1 MNPSCQI
8 LSSVILF
15 TTLLLPCRL
24 TNADSTDTINRLL
37 PALAWVESK
46 NDPNAIGDGG
56 AAIGIYQIHRVYWQ
70 DAVDFDKS
78 LGGSYKDCFNPEYAK
93 RVVRAYLKRYGST
106 NATVEQLARIH
117 NGGPK
122 GYTKRATIKYWKKI
136 QKEMK

>member
-37 PALAWVESK
+37 PALARVESK

-78 LGGSYKDCFNPEYAK
+78 LGGSYNDCFNPEYAK
-93 RVVRAYLKRYGST
+93 RVVRAYLKRYGSA

-122 GYTKRATIKYWKKI
+122 GYTKRATMKYWKKI